1 MAKITVPY
9 STSRIP
15 NEITGDRNLWAGHV
29 QHNGTLYLDDIV
41 ARLAAK
47 TGVDRSKLAYI
58 ADKVNAAVK
67 KHLSEGGKISLD
79 QIFSGFGLRGVFES
93 ADAKFDPAKNR
104 VVAYLATKDPLRSIL
119 QGYTAQNTTG
129 GLSCAVY
136 SVMDNITKLESTI
149 EGGDE
154 ILVQGRYIGV
164 SVSNPDEGV
173 WLENADGEVVA
184 RGTVVSSDSQ
194 TINCTFAAGIAP
206 GTYALVVSARNGNR
220 SSLAPAEARIKNVV
234 VK

>member
-67 KHLSEGGKISLD
+67 
-79 QIFSGFGLRGVFES
+79 
-93 ADAKFDPAKNR
+93 
-104 VVAYLATKDPLRSIL
+104 
-119 QGYTAQNTTG
+119 
-129 GLSCAVY
+129 
-136 SVMDNITKLESTI
+136 
-149 EGGDE
+149 
-154 ILVQGRYIGV
+154 
-164 SVSNPDEGV
+164 
-173 WLENADGEVVA
+173 
-184 RGTVVSSDSQ
+184 
-194 TINCTFAAGIAP
+194 
-206 GTYALVVSARNGNR
+206 
-220 SSLAPAEARIKNVV
+220 
-234 VK
+234 

>member
-29 QHNGTLYLDDIV
+29 QHNGTLYLDDI
-41 ARLAAK
+41 
-47 TGVDRSKLAYI
+47 
-58 ADKVNAAVK
+58 
-67 KHLSEGGKISLD
+67 
-79 QIFSGFGLRGVFES
+79 
-93 ADAKFDPAKNR
+93 
-104 VVAYLATKDPLRSIL
+104 
-119 QGYTAQNTTG
+119 
-129 GLSCAVY
+129 
-136 SVMDNITKLESTI
+136 
-149 EGGDE
+149 
-154 ILVQGRYIGV
+154 
-164 SVSNPDEGV
+164 
-173 WLENADGEVVA
+173 VA

>member
-1 MAKITVPY
+1 MAKITVPF

-15 NEITGDRNLWAGHV
+15 NEITGDKDLWAGHV

-41 ARLAAK
+41 ARLATK
-47 TGVDRSKLAYI
+47 TGVNKSKLAYI

-79 QIFSGFGLRGVFES
+79 QIYSGFGLRGFFTS

-104 VVAYLATKDPLRSIL
+104 VMAYLVTKDPLRSLL
-119 QGYTAQNTTG
+119 QDYTVQNTTG

-136 SVMDNITKLESTI
+136 SVMDNITKQESVI
-149 EGGDE
+149 EGTDE
-154 ILVQGRYIGV
+154 ILIQGKYIGINA
-164 SVSNPDEGV
+164 SNPGEGV
-173 WLENADGEVVA
+173 WLENAEGEVA
-184 RGTVVSSDSQ
+184 AHATIISSDSQ
-194 TINCTFAAGIAP
+194 TINCMFAAGITP

-234 VK
+234 VR